1 MKWQHTISETNIL
14 QVFNRK
20 FYLVLVVDNR
30 ISFLKSQQCKCS
42 STRVLVF
49 YSNKVV
55 ACFLVSLSFATQR
68 PLSHSLSQIFVDI
81 DKLEWLCKLKKQ
93 TGKNR
98 RSSRWIYN
106 VMYTMHFVSFYW
118 LGNPSIINVFTN
130 LTHNEYWCQ
139 IQWYDNA
146 WFAFS
151 CHQHITC
158 PRKKSLSR
166 CLFNNFTHFAYSQM
180 FEKKIVF

>member
-1 MKWQHTISETNIL
+1 M
-14 QVFNRK
+14 
-20 FYLVLVVDNR
+20 
-30 ISFLKSQQCKCS
+30 QQWKCS

-68 PLSHSLSQIFVDI
+68 ALIQVFVDI
-81 DKLEWLCKLKKQ
+81 DKLEWLCKLKK

-98 RSSRWIYN
+98 RSSTWIYN
-106 VMYTMHFVSFYW
+106 VMYRMHFVSFYW
-118 LGNPSIINVFTN
+118 LNNPSIINVFTN

-139 IQWYDNA
+139 IQWYHNA

-166 CLFNNFTHFAYSQM
+166 CLFNNFTYFCLFTNVWKRRLFFKSKNVLAYLSQPWI
-180 FEKKIVF
+180 FLRSTISLELD